1 MPVQL
6 GLRFTH
12 LGVGFYFNFFLF
24 FRLSVLVFPPCIPVM
39 KCYGGTALLD
49 KGLPPGVG
57 RMIPTLLFSLQD
69 VHQFSSLP
77 TFPSAAMQCQRW
89 LQAQALAQ
97 SLTLPQ
103 PPGSGE
109 QHENTWPLS
118 QSCCSLP
125 ACSRRELQGGVKVL
139 LLCVSM
145 VSLLGKV
152 GKSKSQSQVPV
163 SVSCGGCWQKK
174 KKSTTK

>member
-1 MPVQL
+1 MPAQL

-24 FRLSVLVFPPCIPVM
+24 FHLSVPVFPLCIPVM
-39 KCYGGTALLD
+39 KCHGSTALLD
-49 KGLPPGVG
+49 KGLPPGMG
-57 RMIPTLLFSLQD
+57 RMIPSLLFSLQD

-109 QHENTWPLS
+109 QQENIWPLS
-118 QSCCSLP
+118 RSCCSLP
-125 ACSRRELQGGVKVL
+125 ACSRREGLELPGGVKVL
-139 LLCVSM
+139 LFCVSM
-145 VSLLGKV
+145 VLLLGKV
-152 GKSKSQSQVPV
+152 RKSKSQS
-163 SVSCGGCWQKK
+163 
-174 KKSTTK
+174 